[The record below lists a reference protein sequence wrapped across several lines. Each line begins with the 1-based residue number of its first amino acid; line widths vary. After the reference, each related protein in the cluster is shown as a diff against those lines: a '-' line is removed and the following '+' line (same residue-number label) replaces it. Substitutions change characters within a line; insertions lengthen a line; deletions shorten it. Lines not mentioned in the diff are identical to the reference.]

1 MKVWK
6 FSLSVEHA
14 GRRAT
19 INMPKGAKIVHIANW
34 GGAWSVWAEVDPDA
48 PLVERTFTVIPTGL
62 MDVPESGV
70 YLETI
75 FAPGGF
81 VWHVYEIVPQAVASG
96 ETRVRMVCK
105 SCGESSTVSRDA
117 TVRWNEFLQK
127 WVIDTIHD
135 QPDCC
140 DICNE
145 TEIEER
151 PIS

>member
-6 FSLSVEHA
+6 YTLSVEHA
-14 GRRAT
+14 GQRVALR
-19 INMPKGAKIVHIANW
+19 MPKGAKVVHVGVVND
-34 GGAWSVWAEVDPDA
+34 AWSIWVEVDPDA
-48 PLVERTFTVIPTGL
+48 PLVERTFTVIPTGFV
-62 MDVPESGV
+62 DVPEGGV
-70 YLETI
+70 YLGTI
-75 FAPGGF
+75 IAHGGF

-105 SCGESSTVSRDA
+105 SCGNSHTVSKDA

-140 DICNE
+140 DICTD

-151 PIS
+151 PIT